1 MQSKLSVWRYFDIWL
16 AAAVILLSAYGVLMI
31 RSAITGEPNFVGY
44 DVRQTQFLF
53 VGVVI
58 MVVIAAIDYRY
69 FTSSHWLVYTIFIAS
84 LILVLLLGVI
94 NNNAQRWI
102 PLGPINIQP
111 SELGRTFL
119 SISFAQFLAT
129 RQRKIGRFSNTLIT
143 IAYFGLPIFL
153 IFIEPDLGMSLLY
166 IVMWFVIL
174 VMAGLP
180 LSHFLVLSVA
190 GILGAIIIVPFLQPY
205 QLQRITDFIDAFRGS
220 ETAAATTF
228 DNVDQAVISIGSGG
242 WWGTGYMQGTQSQ
255 LGFLRVQHTDF
266 IFSMITEEMGFFFGS
281 VIVLGL
287 LTFILFRILR
297 VAAITPDPAGRFI
310 CIGIAGSLFFQMVVS
325 IGMNVRLL
333 PVTGLTL
340 PFVSYGGSSLVTL
353 FLAIGVVQSVLM
365 RHRKQEFG

>member
-1 MQSKLSVWRYFDIWL
+1 MQSKLSVWRYFDVWL
-16 AAAVILLSAYGVLMI
+16 AGAVVLLSAFGVLMI

-44 DVRQTQFLF
+44 DLRQTQFLL

-58 MVVIAAIDYRY
+58 MVIIAAIDYRY
-69 FTSSHWLVYTIFIAS
+69 FTSSHWLVYAIFVAS

-102 PLGPINIQP
+102 PLGPINLQP

-119 SISFAQFLAT
+119 SVSFAQFLAL
-129 RQRKIGRFSNTLIT
+129 RRREIRNFRNTLTT
-143 IAYFGLPIFL
+143 IAYFGVPIFL
-153 IFIEPDLGMSLLY
+153 IFIEPDLGMSILY
-166 IVMWFVIL
+166 VIMWFVIL

-180 LSHFLVLSVA
+180 LSHFLILAAV
-190 GILGAIIIVPFLQPY
+190 GIAGAITVVPFLEPY
-205 QLQRITDFIDAFRGS
+205 QVNRITTFVDPSTDPEQAF
-220 ETAAATTF
+220 
-228 DNVDQAVISIGSGG
+228 NVDQAIISVGSGG
-242 WWGTGYMQGTQSQ
+242 WWGKGYMQGTQSQ
-255 LGFLRVQHTDF
+255 LGFLRVQHADF
-266 IFSMITEEMGFFFGS
+266 IFSMVTEEMGFFFGS

-297 VAAITPDPAGRFI
+297 VAAVTPDPAGRFI
-310 CIGIAGSLFFQMVVS
+310 CIGIAGSLFFQIFVS
-325 IGMNVRLL
+325 VGMNLRLL